1 MSTRDHV
8 ATSVPGTL
16 LAAPGLPTARAGA
29 REEFGELVAVYHQ
42 RLARLAYLLCGNRQQ
57 AEDAVADAYAKV
69 WPRYRRGSVD
79 DVQAYLRQAVVNQ
92 IRGGFR
98 RRIVERREEQ
108 RQIIDLRHA
117 EPEEGVVDARES
129 LSPAIEALPAA
140 QRAVIVL
147 RYYEDLSEDETA
159 RLLGISVGT
168 VKSRSS
174 RGLQRLRV
182 LMGDDR

>member
-1 MSTRDHV
+1 MPIGDH
-8 ATSVPGTL
+8 AAA
-16 LAAPGLPTARAGA
+16 AAPGGLLTASRPGTARTGA
-29 REEFGELVAVYHQ
+29 REEFGELVAVHHQ
-42 RLARLAYLLCGNRQQ
+42 RLARLAYLLCGDRQQ
-57 AEDAVADAYAKV
+57 AEDAVAEAYAKV

-79 DVQAYLRQAVVNQ
+79 DVGAYLRQAVVNQ

-108 RQIIDLRHA
+108 RQIIDLRHVD
-117 EPEEGVVDARES
+117 PEEGVVDARES
-129 LSPAIEALPAA
+129 LTPAIAALPAP

-147 RYYEDLSEDETA
+147 RYYEDLSEEDTA

-182 LMGDDR
+182 LVGDDR